1 MIKRQKFLA
10 KHRSALLVTSDV
22 SLDKAESGA
31 SIRLTTIQ
39 EILCKAKY
47 TVTIITFENLFSI
60 ANEDFY
66 DLVVVYGTTNASIIQ
81 RAKRQG
87 THIWYDACDSQML
100 LRLSLL
106 RAGAG
111 KEALVLARDTLRFLF
126 LSKLDIV
133 TFISETDSFWEVA
146 LKRATNKKF
155 IFSNS
160 YKIRSLTSHEP
171 RRIVF
176 IGDGNYLPNRKA
188 LKFIEKI
195 ADLLPKDMKVT
206 VLGRDLISCHPKLI
220 MKGYVDKKDLYKF
233 GDIHIAPIKVGAGVK
248 NKVAGPLLYGLN
260 VITTRNGANGIRSV
274 DNLHIAKSAKDFADT
289 ILRISDLKVSSK
301 NDNVFARDESSEL
314 ASYLYKLP
322 R

>member
-1 MIKRQKFLA
+1 MMKRKKILA

-39 EILCKAKY
+39 KILYKAKY
-47 TVTIITFENLFSI
+47 TVTIITFEKLFSI

-66 DLVVVYGTTNASIIQ
+66 DLVIVYGTTNTAIIK

-87 THIWYDACDSQML
+87 SHIWYDACDSQTL

-106 RAGAG
+106 KAGSG
-111 KEALVLARDTLRFLF
+111 KEALVLARDTLRYLF

-133 TFISETDSFWEVA
+133 TFISERDSLWEVA
-146 LKRATNKKF
+146 LKRAANKKF
-155 IFSNS
+155 ILSNS
-160 YKIRSLTSHEP
+160 YKIKSLTSHGP
-171 RRIVF
+171 QRVVF

-195 ADLLPKDMKVT
+195 ADLLPNDMKIT
-206 VLGRDLISCHPKLI
+206 VLGRDINSSHPKLI
-220 MKGYVDKKDLYKF
+220 LKGYVDEKDLYKYR
-233 GDIHIAPIKVGAGVK
+233 DIHIAPIKVGAGVK
-248 NKVAGPLLYGLN
+248 NKVAGPLLHGLN

-274 DNLHIAKSAKDFADT
+274 DNLHIAKSAEDFADT

-301 NDNVFARDESSEL
+301 SDNVFARDESSEL

-322 R
+322 M